1 MTIRALQRFLAAKG
15 LYKGLID
22 GVRGS
27 RTVKAEQTYLNDQRQ
42 YFVNKEV

>member
-1 MTIRALQRFLAAKG
+1 MTIRALQRFLAAKT

-27 RTVKAEQTYLNDQRQ
+27 MTVEAEQNYLNDQRK
-42 YFVNKEV
+42 YFNK